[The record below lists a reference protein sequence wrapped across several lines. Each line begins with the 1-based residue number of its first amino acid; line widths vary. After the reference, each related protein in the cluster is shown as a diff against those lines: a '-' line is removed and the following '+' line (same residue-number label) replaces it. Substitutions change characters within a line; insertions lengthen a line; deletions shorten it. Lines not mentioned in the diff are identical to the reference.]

1 MNSCIFCDNSV
12 PELTLLRAR
21 RSLDPLLQLCL
32 QERTNLPPLDSVLSL
47 QSTLLAG
54 RSWDTAVLLLSL
66 TIARFPPDF
75 VRDVAISIWSLWLPY
90 PGGGL
95 FCKNAFSDIAVFKG
109 TRDKINIFG
118 DLSHSKSL
126 ILDLFFLSLTQT

>member
-1 MNSCIFCDNSV
+1 MSSGKDKPAALGFCSLITVDPSSRK
-12 PELTLLRAR
+12 ELGHSSAT
-21 RSLDPLLQLCL
+21 
-32 QERTNLPPLDSVLSL
+32 V
-47 QSTLLAG
+47 
-54 RSWDTAVLLLSL
+54 LLSL

-75 VRDVAISIWSLWLPY
+75 ARDVAISIWSLWLPY

-126 ILDLFFLSLTQT
+126 ILDVFFFFLSLTQT